1 MSIEG
6 LPDGYGELLAQV
18 KADVLATR
26 LRATRIANAEMVGLY
41 WRVGQLILDRQTRGG
56 WGSRVIDRLSADLRR
71 DLPDQRGWSRTN
83 LTMMRALAETW
94 PNLPIGQHPVNQLPW
109 GHIVQ
114 ILGRVSGRE
123 DRDWYVAQ
131 DAANGWTRKVL
142 EHHIA
147 TDLHSRAAA
156 APSNFEAVL
165 DDADSE
171 LAAELVRDPYVF
183 DFLGLTRRATERDV
197 EQAMMNR
204 LQDTLLEL
212 GNGFAFVGRQVR
224 LEVDGDEFF
233 IDLLLFNVEQLRYAV
248 VELKIDKFKPEYTGQ
263 LSFYV
268 TAVDDKLR
276 RPGIHAPTVGILLC
290 AGRNDAV
297 VRYALQSTTAPV
309 AVSTYTYDKLP
320 PAERAALPA
329 AKVIEAA
336 FRVTA
341 AGQGQGTGTAELNP
355 DDDMNDGA

>member
-26 LRATRIANAEMVGLY
+26 LRATRTANAEMVGLY

-147 TDLHSRAAA
+147 TDLHSRA
-156 APSNFEAVL
+156 L
-165 DDADSE
+165 
-171 LAAELVRDPYVF
+171 
-183 DFLGLTRRATERDV
+183 RRATSR
-197 EQAMMNR
+197 QCWMMRTRSWR
-204 LQDTLLEL
+204 LSWYATHTCSTSSVSREGLL
-212 GNGFAFVGRQVR
+212 NGM
-224 LEVDGDEFF
+224 
-233 IDLLLFNVEQLRYAV
+233 
-248 VELKIDKFKPEYTGQ
+248 
-263 LSFYV
+263 SS
-268 TAVDDKLR
+268 R
-276 RPGIHAPTVGILLC
+276 R
-290 AGRNDAV
+290 
-297 VRYALQSTTAPV
+297 
-309 AVSTYTYDKLP
+309 
-320 PAERAALPA
+320 
-329 AKVIEAA
+329 
-336 FRVTA
+336 
-341 AGQGQGTGTAELNP
+341 
-355 DDDMNDGA
+355 